1 MAEKTKKETKWPMI
15 ITMAA
20 MMLVGAFCG
29 IFMSWLL
36 DTSADPD
43 RGIWQELLLLGG
55 LLVCFCAVFYL
66 QTIIHEAGHLVFG
79 LLTGYRFASFR
90 IGSFMWIKDGD
101 KLRFKRYSLAGTGGQ
116 CLMSPPPMVDGKL
129 PVILYNLGG
138 SLMNIIA
145 GLVFLGLYAVAG
157 RGSFL
162 GTVSVMAAVIGFAL
176 AAING
181 IPLRLGMVDNDGY
194 NALSLSR
201 DPAARKAFWLQMKI
215 NEQVSAGV
223 RLKDMPEEW
232 FRQPDDEAL
241 KNSMIAAIAV
251 FGCNRLMDA
260 HRFVEAEQRMA
271 HLMDGE
277 TGIVDLHKNLMAC
290 DRIYI
295 ELLGENRP
303 ERLQS
308 FRTKELEQFMRS
320 MRSFP
325 SVIRTQYVYALL
337 GGGDAEKAAK
347 YKARFEKAAASYPY
361 PSDIQSEG
369 ELMALAEEKHTA
381 LSGKQA

>member
-1 MAEKTKKETKWPMI
+1 MAEKTKKKTKWPVI

-20 MMLVGAFCG
+20 MMLTGAFCG
-29 IFMSWLL
+29 VFMAWLV
-36 DTSADPD
+36 DTSGSLD
-43 RGIWQELLLLGG
+43 RGIGQVLLLLGG

-66 QTIIHEAGHLVFG
+66 QIIIHEAGHLVFG
-79 LLTGYRFASFR
+79 LLTGYRFTSFR

-101 KLRFKRYSLAGTGGQ
+101 KLRFKRFRLAGTGGQ
-116 CLMSPPPMVDGKL
+116 CLMSPPPMLDGEF

-138 SLMNIIA
+138 SLMNIGASI
-145 GLVFLGLYAVAG
+145 LFLGLYAVTG
-157 RGSFL
+157 KSSFL
-162 GTVSVMAAVIGFAL
+162 GTVSLMAAVIGFAQ
-176 AAING
+176 AALNG
-181 IPLRLGMVDNDGY
+181 IPLRLMVDNDGY

-232 FRQPDDEAL
+232 FPQPDDAAL
-241 KNSMIAAIAV
+241 KNSMVAAIAV

-260 HRFVEAEQRMA
+260 HRFGEAEQRMA

-277 TGIVDLHKNLMAC
+277 TGIVDLHKNLLVC
-290 DRIYI
+290 DRIYM
-295 ELLGENRP
+295 ELLGENRS
-303 ERLQS
+303 ERLQGW
-308 FRTKELEQFMRS
+308 RTKELEQFMRS

-325 SVIRTQYVYALL
+325 SVIRTQYAYALL
-337 GGGDAEKAAK
+337 GEADAEKAAS
-347 YKARFEKAAASYPY
+347 YQAQFEKAAAVYPY
-361 PSDIQSEG
+361 PSDMQSER
-369 ELMALAEEKHTA
+369 ELMALAEEKHAA

>member
-1 MAEKTKKETKWPMI
+1 MAEKTKKKTKWPVI
-15 ITMAA
+15 ISMAV

-29 IFMSWLL
+29 VFMAWLV
-36 DTSADPD
+36 DTSGSLD
-43 RGIWQELLLLGG
+43 RGIGQVLLLMGG

-66 QTIIHEAGHLVFG
+66 QLIIHEAGHLVFG
-79 LLTGYRFASFR
+79 LLTGYRFSSFR
-90 IGSFMWIKDGD
+90 IGSLMWIKDGD
-101 KLRFKRYSLAGTGGQ
+101 KLRRKRFSLAGTGGQ
-116 CLMSPPPMVDGKL
+116 CLMSPPPMVDGQL

-138 SLMNIIA
+138 SLMNLIA
-145 GLVFLGLYAVAG
+145 GLVFLGLYAVTG

-162 GTVSVMAAVIGFAL
+162 GTVSVMAAVIGFAQ
-176 AAING
+176 AALNG
-181 IPLRLGMVDNDGY
+181 IPLRLIVDNDGY

-232 FRQPDDEAL
+232 FPQPEGDAL
-241 KNSMIAAIAV
+241 KNSMVAAIAV
-251 FGCNRLMDA
+251 FGCNRLMDE
-260 HRFVEAEQRMA
+260 HRFAEAEQRMA
-271 HLMDGE
+271 HLMDRE
-277 TGIVDLHKNLMAC
+277 TGIVDLHKNLLVC

-295 ELLGENRP
+295 ELLGENRA

-308 FRTKELEQFMRS
+308 WRTKELEQFMKS

-325 SVIRTQYVYALL
+325 SVLRTQYAYALL
-337 GGGDAEKAAK
+337 GEGDTEKAAN

-361 PSDIQSEG
+361 PSDMQSER
-369 ELMALAEEKHTA
+369 ELMVLAEEKHTQA
-381 LSGKQA
+381 ELSGK